1 MRPLRAAP
9 DPDPS
14 TPAPRAAAGARPA
27 GTEPEPPLLVGRD
40 PDLLDEVG
48 RLAAAAGTSLAV
60 TGEPAQALRRWS
72 RAPLVLLGA
81 DVVGEM
87 AVLGPPRRPRV
98 HVVGTRAVPDDLF
111 RLALAVGA
119 ADVSD
124 LPGSAG
130 WLTELLTDLG
140 EARTRPA
147 RVVAVVGGS
156 GGAGATTLACALG
169 QAGARRGPTL
179 VVDTDPA
186 GPGLDRVLGLEARD
200 GVRWDALGSTTGRL
214 SARSLRDAV
223 PRDGDLGVLTWAP
236 GAVDVVAPFA
246 AREALSA
253 ARRGHETVVVDL
265 PRVLGPVPEEVVA
278 HCDLVL
284 VVVVPTVPGLAS
296 AARVCARLAD
306 PGRVRLVVRGDA
318 DTALVRRTVGAPV
331 LATMGDQ
338 RRLDEAVDLGL
349 GPARS
354 PRGVLGRTAAGLL
367 DRLEVLGDAA

>member
-1 MRPLRAAP
+1 MDPMSPLRSAPAPTSAPTSVPASGAEP
-9 DPDPS
+9 DP
-14 TPAPRAAAGARPA
+14 
-27 GTEPEPPLLVGRD
+27 PLVVTRD

-48 RLAAAAGTSLAV
+48 RLAAAAGTALAT

-81 DVVGEM
+81 DLVSEM
-87 AVLGPPRRPRV
+87 AVLGPPRRARV
-98 HVVGTRAVPDDLF
+98 HVVSTRAVPDDLF

-140 EARTRPA
+140 EARVRPA
-147 RVVAVVGGS
+147 RVVGVMGGS

-169 QAGARRGPTL
+169 QGAARRGPTL
-179 VVDTDPA
+179 VVDADPA
-186 GPGLDRVLGLEARD
+186 GPGLDRVLGLEAHD
-200 GVRWDALGSTTGRL
+200 GIRWDSLGRTTGRL

-223 PRDGDLGVLTWAP
+223 PRRGDLGVLTWPP
-236 GAVDVVAPFA
+236 GVADVLAPFA

-265 PRVLGPVPEEVVA
+265 PRVLGPVAEEVVA

-296 AARVCARLAD
+296 AARVCARLGD
-306 PGRVRLVVRGDA
+306 PARTRLVVRGVADA
-318 DTALVRRTVGAPV
+318 ALVRRTVGAPV

-338 RRLDEAVDLGL
+338 RGLDEAVDLGR

-354 PRGVLGRTAAGLL
+354 PRGVLARTAAGLL
-367 DRLEVLGDAA
+367 DRLEVLGEAA

>member
-1 MRPLRAAP
+1 MSPLRSTSSTTGAGPTAASTTAPSAAP
-9 DPDPS
+9 EPDP
-14 TPAPRAAAGARPA
+14 A
-27 GTEPEPPLLVGRD
+27 LLVTRD

-48 RLAAAAGTSLAV
+48 RLAAAAGAALAT

-81 DVVGEM
+81 DLAGEM
-87 AVLGPPRRPRV
+87 AVLGPPRRARV
-98 HVVGTRAVPDDLF
+98 HVVSSRVVPDDLF

-124 LPGSAG
+124 LPASAG

-140 EARTRPA
+140 EARVRPA
-147 RVVAVVGGS
+147 RVVGVVGGS

-169 QAGARRGPTL
+169 QRAAARGPTL
-179 VVDTDPA
+179 VVDADPA
-186 GPGLDRVLGLEARD
+186 GPGLDRVLGLDGRD
-200 GVRWDALGSTTGRL
+200 GVRWDSLGRTTGRL

-223 PRDGDLGVLTWAP
+223 PRDRDLGVLTWPP
-236 GAVDVVAPFA
+236 GVADLLAPFA

-265 PRVLGPVPEEVVA
+265 PRVLGPVAEEVVA

-296 AARVCARLAD
+296 AARVCARLGD
-306 PGRVRLVVRGDA
+306 PGRTRLVVRGSA
-318 DTALVRRTVGAPV
+318 DPTLVRRAVGAPV

-338 RRLDEAVDLGL
+338 RGLHEAVDLGR

-354 PRGVLGRTAAGLL
+354 PRGVLARTAAGLL
-367 DRLEVLGDAA
+367 DRLEVLGEAA